1 MPYSDFELPG
11 RPDII
16 HSVERMAGSS
26 NAIEQRQHRRAL
38 WHADVTVKE
47 LPSDS
52 VFPTLVVSGQVI
64 NISRSGA
71 CIVSNV
77 PFVPECVV
85 HCEISLPGLEISL
98 PTLMQ
103 VVWVEPADQDKY
115 FWGLRYV
122 V

>member
-1 MPYSDFELPG
+1 MPYSDFEMPA
-11 RPDII
+11 RPDTIQ
-16 HSVERMAGSS
+16 SFERYAGASK
-26 NAIEQRQHRRAL
+26 AVEQRQDRRAI
-38 WHADVTVKE
+38 WHAEVTVKE

-52 VFPTLVVSGQVI
+52 VFPTLVVSGEVI

-85 HCEISLPGLEISL
+85 HCDISLPGLEISL

-115 FWGLRYV
+115 LWGLRYV

>member
-11 RPDII
+11 RSEII
-16 HSVERMAGSS
+16 QSLEQFERASK
-26 NAIEQRQHRRAL
+26 AAEQRQHRRAM

-64 NISRSGA
+64 NISRGGA
-71 CIVSNV
+71 CIASSV
-77 PFVPECVV
+77 PLVPECVV
-85 HCEISLPGLEISL
+85 QCEISLPGLEISL

-103 VVWVEPADQDKY
+103 VVWVEPTDQDKY
-115 FWGLRYV
+115 VWGLRYIV
-122 V
+122 